1 MERMPKY
8 TAGMFKKKMRKFGA
22 SSIDMPRMPRIK
34 KYDRGGSVPPISE
47 EMLNEEKIVDVL
59 NQPETEAE
67 KKKREA
73 EKKAA
78 ELARKAE
85 KSAPKIDPDQKK
97 AGGGSVYSRGAKVSS
112 ASKRADGIAQRGKTR
127 GRMC

>member
-1 MERMPKY
+1 MKNLARMYRAGGMPLTPK
-8 TAGMFKKKMRKFGA
+8 APAPSKSPALPK
-22 SSIDMPRMPRIK
+22 SD
-34 KYDRGGSVPPISE
+34 
-47 EMLNEEKIVDVL
+47 EMLNEEMMPDIL

-85 KSAPKIDPDQKK
+85 KSAPTIDPDQRK
-97 AGGGSVYSRGAKVSS
+97 AKGGAVYSRGAKVKS
-112 ASKRADGIAQRGKTR
+112 ASARADGIAERGHTK
-127 GRMC
+127 GKMC